1 MSMAHGV
8 EVRVPFL
15 DKELV
20 EFSTTIPPELKM
32 KGTTTKYLLKKVA
45 EKYLPHEIIYRPKSG
60 FGAPVRDW
68 VINEFRCRIESTLSK
83 SKLLKQGMF
92 NYEEVARLINK
103 NEEGII
109 DASYSIWAL
118 LSIQSWLDQFVA
130 KQ

>member
-1 MSMAHGV
+1 M
-8 EVRVPFL
+8 R
-15 DKELV
+15 
-20 EFSTTIPPELKM
+20 
-32 KGTTTKYLLKKVA
+32 GTTTKYLLKKVA
-45 EKYLPHEIIYRPKSG
+45 ERYLPHEVIYRPKSG

-68 VINEFRCRIESTLSK
+68 VINEFRDRIESTLSK

-92 NYEEVARLINK
+92 NYEEVARLINE